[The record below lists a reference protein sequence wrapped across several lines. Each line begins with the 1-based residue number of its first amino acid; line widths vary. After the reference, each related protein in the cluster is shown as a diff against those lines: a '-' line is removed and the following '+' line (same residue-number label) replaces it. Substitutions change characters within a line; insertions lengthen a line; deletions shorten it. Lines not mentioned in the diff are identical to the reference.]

1 MPDLVRGLL
10 VGFLIGLIVGFFI
23 GWLYEPDKEEECP
36 PNKND

>member
-10 VGFLIGLIVGFFI
+10 VGFLIGLVVGFFI
-23 GWLYEPDKEEECP
+23 GWLYEPDKEKECP